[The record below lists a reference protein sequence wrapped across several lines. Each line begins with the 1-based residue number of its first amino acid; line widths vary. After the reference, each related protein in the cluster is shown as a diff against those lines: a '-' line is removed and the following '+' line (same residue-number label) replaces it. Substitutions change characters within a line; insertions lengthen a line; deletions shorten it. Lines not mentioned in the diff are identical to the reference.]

1 MSRLERLKNIT
12 VMKLRILLPLSL
24 AATGALWAAIDPEK
38 KPAVANPEEPAMQ
51 PVAEPKPTAEQL
63 DFFEKKIRPVLSEKC
78 YKCHSEKADK
88 VKGGLVLD
96 TREGARRGGDSGAA
110 VVPGNLDDSILIQA
124 VRYANKDFAMPPE
137 KSGGKLPEAVI
148 QDFETWVKMGAPDPR
163 AGSSAVVKK
172 FSKEDA
178 KNWWAFQ
185 TPNAQAVPQPKNSA
199 WAHGDM
205 DRFLLSALEGK
216 KLKPVGDADPA
227 TLLRRIYF
235 DLTGLPPSPIDVGQ
249 FFNEWKA
256 AGTGVAQQQAVLG
269 RWVDK
274 LLGSP
279 QFGERWGRHWLDV
292 ARYAESSGKDVNI
305 AFPHAWRYRDYV
317 IESFNH
323 DKPYD
328 QFLREQ
334 LAGDLLPASND
345 RQKTEHLV
353 ATGFLAIG
361 PKGLNEQN
369 PKQFCLDLADEQVD
383 TVSQA
388 MLGLTISCARCHD
401 HKFDPISQRE
411 YYGMAGIFLS
421 TDTLFGTATGIQNRH
436 GTELVTLPAGAPI
449 DSKTLAPA
457 ERTKMEKRL
466 EDLKKEQREL
476 IAARFAGGA
485 KGGAQPSGNQLQRA
499 LIVVTQ
505 VGALET
511 QLKTFDENGHSKPL
525 AMGVKD
531 LPQKPESGLS
541 RFGDFMRRGPQA
553 RLGRPP
559 EFGSIRDSAL
569 YARGEADKPTDKVP
583 RSFPA
588 VLTPGAGVNIPAGE
602 SGRRELA
609 EWMTSPSNPLTS
621 RVMVNR
627 VWHTLF
633 GRGIVES
640 SDNFGTTGKKPS
652 NQALLDFLAVKFQ
665 APASAGGYGW
675 SVKKLA
681 KDIVMSHAYQLSSD
695 YEPAAFAADP
705 ENALHWRVSK
715 RRLDAECIR
724 DAMLS
729 ASQQLQLSPPMG
741 SLLSQAGDGPIGGP
755 RFRPGG
761 LSEDQLANSGA
772 ATLVRSVYLPIARDV
787 PPDALAVFDFSDAS
801 LVTGARDTTNVP
813 AQALFLLNSDMVAAA
828 SRKLANRVMAAYP
841 SGPSGGVSVN
851 LDQRLALA
859 YWITLGRSP
868 TQNERTAAWN
878 FFQKFPSNWS
888 KGDKSSPGMKDAED
902 VKAAWT
908 SFCRALFA
916 TSDFRYLN

>member
-1 MSRLERLKNIT
+1 
-12 VMKLRILLPLSL
+12 MKLRILLPLSL
-24 AATGALWAAIDPEK
+24 AATGALWAAIDQEK
-38 KPAVANPEEPAMQ
+38 KSAPAKPGEPAIQ
-51 PVAEPKPTAEQL
+51 PAAEPKPTADQL

-78 YKCHSEKADK
+78 YKCHSEKAAK

-110 VVPGNLDDSILIQA
+110 VVPGNLNDSLLIEA
-124 VRYANKDFAMPPE
+124 VRYTNKDFAMPPE
-137 KSGGKLPEAVI
+137 KNGGKLPDAVI
-148 QDFETWVKMGAPDPR
+148 KDFEAWVKMGAPDPR
-163 AGSSAVVKK
+163 EGVSAVVKK
-172 FSKEDA
+172 FSREDA

-185 TPNAQAVPQPKNSA
+185 APKAQDVPQPKNAA
-199 WAHGDM
+199 WAHGDA
-205 DRFLLSALEGK
+205 DRFLLSALEAK
-216 KLKPVGDADPA
+216 NLKPVADADPA
-227 TLLRRIYF
+227 TLLRRFYF
-235 DLTGLPPSPIDVGQ
+235 YLTGLPPSPFDVGQ
-249 FFNEWKA
+249 FFHDCKA
-256 AGTGVAQQQAVLG
+256 ASADRKTAAAQQQAVLG
-269 RWVDK
+269 KWVDK
-274 LLGSP
+274 LLGSS

-292 ARYAESSGKDVNI
+292 ARYGESSGKDVNI

-334 LAGDLLPASND
+334 LAGDLLSASND
-345 RQKTEHLV
+345 KQKTDHLV

-411 YYGMAGIFLS
+411 YYGLAGIFLS
-421 TDTLFGTATGIQNRH
+421 TETLYGTASGIQNRH
-436 GTELVTLPAGAPI
+436 ATELITLPAGAPTMA
-449 DSKTLAPA
+449 KTITPA
-457 ERTKMEKRL
+457 DRTKMEQRL
-466 EDLKKEQREL
+466 ADLKKEQREMFT
-476 IAARFAGGA
+476 ARFAAGA
-485 KGGAQPSGNQLQRA
+485 KGGTPPAGNQLQRT

-505 VGALET
+505 IGALET
-511 QLKTFDENGHSKPL
+511 QLKTFDEKGNSKAL

-531 LPQKPESGLS
+531 LPVAKGGIGNG
-541 RFGDFMRRGPQA
+541 FGDFLRRGPQA
-553 RLGRPP
+553 RLGRPQ
-559 EFGSIRDSAL
+559 EFGAIRDSAL

-583 RSFPA
+583 RTFPA
-588 VLTPGAGVNIPAGE
+588 VLTASASPAIPSSE

-609 EWMTSPSNPLTS
+609 EWMTSPTNPLTS

-627 VWHTLF
+627 VWHALF

-640 SDNFGTTGKKPS
+640 VDNFGTTGKKPG

-665 APASAGGYGW
+665 TPSSAGGYGW
-675 SVKKLA
+675 SVKRLA

-695 YEPAAFAADP
+695 YEPAAFSADP
-705 ENALHWRVSK
+705 ENALHWRMSK

-761 LSEDQLANSGA
+761 VTEDQLTNSGG
-772 ATLVRSVYLPIARDV
+772 ATMVRSVYLPIARDV
-787 PPDALAVFDFSDAS
+787 PPDALAVFDFGDAS
-801 LVTGARDTTNVP
+801 LVTGARDSTNVP

-828 SRKLANRVMAAYP
+828 SRKLADRVMAAYP
-841 SGPSGGVSVN
+841 SGPNGGVSAN
-851 LDQRLALA
+851 LDQRLAIA
-859 YWITLGRSP
+859 YWIALGRSP

-888 KGDKSSPGMKDAED
+888 KGDKSSPGLKDAED

>member
-1 MSRLERLKNIT
+1 
-12 VMKLRILLPLSL
+12 MKLRIALSLSL
-24 AATGALWAAIDPEK
+24 AATGALWAAIDSEQ
-38 KPAVANPEEPAMQ
+38 KPANAKTEEPAFL
-51 PVAEPKPTAEQL
+51 PAAEAKATAEQI
-63 DFFEKKIRPVLSEKC
+63 DFFEKKIRPVLSESC
-78 YKCHSEKADK
+78 YKCHSEKAAK

-96 TREGARRGGDSGAA
+96 TREGTLRGGDSGPA
-110 VVPGNLDDSILIQA
+110 VVPGNLDESILIEA
-124 VRYANKDFAMPPE
+124 IRYTNKDFAMPPE
-137 KSGGKLPEAVI
+137 KSGGKLPDAVI
-148 QDFETWVKMGAPDPR
+148 KDFETWVKMGAPDPR
-163 AGSSAVVKK
+163 TGAAAVVKK
-172 FSKEDA
+172 YSKEDA
-178 KNWWAFQ
+178 KNWWSFQ
-185 TPNAQAVPQPKNSA
+185 PPKAQAVPQPKNAA
-199 WAHGDM
+199 WARGDI
-205 DRFLLSALEGK
+205 DRFLLSALEEK

-249 FFNEWKA
+249 FFNDWKA
-256 AGTGVAQQQAVLG
+256 AGANPQTAAAQQQAVLG
-269 RWVDK
+269 KWVDK
-274 LLGSP
+274 LLASS

-317 IESFNH
+317 IDAFNQ

-328 QFLREQ
+328 QFVREQ
-334 LAGDLLPASND
+334 LAGDLLPAESESQKAD
-345 RQKTEHLV
+345 RLV

-369 PKQFCLDLADEQVD
+369 PRQFCLDLADEQVD

-411 YYGMAGIFLS
+411 YYALAGIFLS
-421 TDTLFGTATGIQNRH
+421 TDTLYGTASGIQNRRS
-436 GTELVTLPAGAPI
+436 TELITLPAGAPVS
-449 DSKTLAPA
+449 DKTLPST
-457 ERTKMEKRL
+457 ERAQIEKRL
-466 EDLKKEQREL
+466 EDLRKEQREGF
-476 IAARFAGGA
+476 AARMAGGPN
-485 KGGAQPSGNQLQRA
+485 GGTPPSGNQLQRI
-499 LIVVTQ
+499 LIVTTQ
-505 VGALET
+505 IGQLET
-511 QLKTFDENGHSKPL
+511 QLKGFDENGRSKAL

-531 LPQKPESGLS
+531 LPAAKGGPGGG
-541 RFGDFMRRGPQA
+541 RFGEFLRRGPFQ
-553 RLGRPP
+553 RQGRPP
-559 EFGSIRDSAL
+559 EFASVADSAL
-569 YARGEADKPTDKVP
+569 YARGEADKPTEKVP

-588 VLTPGAGVNIPAGE
+588 VLTPGTATAIPRSE

-609 EWMTSPSNPLTS
+609 EWMTSPSNPLMS
-621 RVMVNR
+621 RVMTNR

-640 SDNFGTTGKKPS
+640 VDNFGTTGKKPS
-652 NQALLDFLAVKFQ
+652 NQALLDYLAVKFQ
-665 APASAGGYGW
+665 TPASAGGYGW

-681 KDIVMSHAYQLSSD
+681 RDIVMSHAYQLSSD

-705 ENALHWRVSK
+705 ENAMQWRMSK

-729 ASQQLQLSPPMG
+729 ASQQIQLSPPMG

-755 RFRPGG
+755 GFRRGG
-761 LSEDQLANSGA
+761 ASEDMLINSGA
-772 ATLVRSVYLPIARDV
+772 TTMVRSVYLPIARDV

-813 AQALFLLNSDMVAAA
+813 AQALFLLNGDMVAAA
-828 SRKLANRVMAAYP
+828 SRKLAERVMSAYP
-841 SGPSGGVSVN
+841 AGPNGGVGAN
-851 LDQRLALA
+851 LDQRVALA
-859 YWITLGRSP
+859 YWIALGRSP

-888 KGDKSSPGMKDAED
+888 KGDKASPGMKNAED

>member
-1 MSRLERLKNIT
+1 
-12 VMKLRILLPLSL
+12 MKLRIILPLLL
-24 AATGALWAAIDPEK
+24 AASGALWAAIDQEK
-38 KPAVANPEEPAMQ
+38 KPAASKADEPAIQ
-51 PVAEPKPTAEQL
+51 PAAEPKPTADQL
-63 DFFEKKIRPVLSEKC
+63 DFFEKKIRPVLTEKC
-78 YKCHSEKADK
+78 YKCHSEKAAK

-96 TREGARRGGDSGAA
+96 TRGGVRRGGDSGPA
-110 VVPGNLDDSILIQA
+110 VVPGNLNDSILIEA
-124 VRYANKDFAMPPE
+124 IRYSNKDFAMPPE
-137 KSGGKLPEAVI
+137 KSGGKLPDAVI
-148 QDFETWVKMGAPDPR
+148 KDFEAWVKMGAPDPR
-163 AGSSAVVKK
+163 EGTAAVVKK
-172 FSKEDA
+172 FSREDA

-185 TPNAQAVPQPKNSA
+185 APKPQDVPQPKNTT

-205 DRFLLSALEGK
+205 DRFLLSALEEK
-216 KLKPVGDADPA
+216 KLKPVGDADFA
-227 TLLRRIYF
+227 VLLRRIYF
-235 DLTGLPPSPIDVGQ
+235 DLTGLPPSPLDVGQ
-249 FFNEWKA
+249 FFNDWKA
-256 AGTGVAQQQAVLG
+256 AGADPKTAAAQQQAVLG
-269 RWVDK
+269 KWVDK

-317 IESFNH
+317 IASFNH

-334 LAGDLLPASND
+334 IAGDLLAGGSSMEKAE
-345 RQKTEHLV
+345 RTV

-369 PKQFCLDLADEQVD
+369 PKQYCLDLADEQVD
-383 TVSQA
+383 TVSQSI
-388 MLGLTISCARCHD
+388 LGLTISCARCHD

-411 YYGMAGIFLS
+411 YYGLAGIFLS
-421 TDTLFGTATGIQNRH
+421 TDTLIGTANGIQNRH
-436 GTELVTLPAGAPI
+436 ATDLFELPQGVPTAMKPIPAA
-449 DSKTLAPA
+449 DLEKSK
-457 ERTKMEKRL
+457 KRV
-466 EDLKKEQREL
+466 EDLRKEQREMF
-476 IAARFAGGA
+476 AARMNMA
-485 KGGAQPSGNQLQRA
+485 KGGPGAAQPSGNQLQRF
-499 LIVVTQ
+499 LIVATQ
-505 VGALET
+505 LGALEAMIKSVDD
-511 QLKTFDENGHSKPL
+511 QGQPKAL

-531 LPQKPESGLS
+531 LPASAPGGFS
-541 RFGDFMRRGPQA
+541 RLGEFMRRGPQA
-553 RLGRPP
+553 RIGRPP
-559 EFGSIRDSAL
+559 EFGGIRDSAL

-588 VLTPGAGVNIPAGE
+588 VLTPGTATAIPAKE

-609 EWMTSPSNPLTS
+609 EWITLPQNPLTS

-627 VWHTLF
+627 VWHAVF

-640 SDNFGTTGKKPS
+640 VDNFGTTGKKPG

-665 APASAGGYGW
+665 TPSSAGGYGW
-675 SVKKLA
+675 SVKRLA

-695 YEPAAFAADP
+695 YEPAAFSADP
-705 ENALHWRVSK
+705 ENALHWRMSK

-729 ASQQLQLSPPMG
+729 ASQQLQLSPPLG
-741 SLLSQAGDGPIGGP
+741 SMIGQAGDGPIGGP

-761 LSEDQLANSGA
+761 VTEDALTNSGG
-772 ATLVRSVYLPIARDV
+772 TTMVRSVYLPIARDV

-813 AQALFLLNSDMVAAA
+813 AQALFLLNSDMTAAA
-828 SRKLANRVMAAYP
+828 SRKLADRVMGAYP
-841 SGPSGGVSVN
+841 AGPNGGVSAN
-851 LDQRLALA
+851 LDQRLGLA

-868 TQNERTAAWN
+868 TQNERSAAWN

-888 KGDKSSPGMKDAED
+888 KGDKSSPGLKEAED
-902 VKAAWT
+902 VRAAWT

>member
-1 MSRLERLKNIT
+1 
-12 VMKLRILLPLSL
+12 MKLRHLLPLSL
-24 AATGALWAAIDPEK
+24 AATGALWAAIDQEK
-38 KPAVANPEEPAMQ
+38 KSAEVKPAEPSSQ
-51 PVAEPKPTAEQL
+51 PAAEPKPTTEQL
-63 DFFEKKIRPVLSEKC
+63 DFFEKKIRPVLAEKC
-78 YKCHSEKADK
+78 YKCHSEKAAK

-124 VRYANKDFAMPPE
+124 VRYTDKDFAMPPE
-137 KSGGKLPEAVI
+137 KSGGKLPDAVI
-148 QDFETWVKMGAPDPR
+148 KDFETWVKMGAADPR
-163 AGSSAVVKK
+163 EGSSAVAKK

-185 TPNAQAVPQPKNSA
+185 PPKAQPVPQPKNAA
-199 WAHGDM
+199 WAHGDA
-205 DRFLLSALEGK
+205 DRFLLAALEEK
-216 KLKPVGDADPA
+216 KLKPVGDVEPA

-249 FFNEWKA
+249 FFADWKTA
-256 AGTGVAQQQAVLG
+256 SASPQTASAQQQAVLG
-269 RWVDK
+269 KWVDN
-274 LLGSP
+274 LLASP

-317 IESFNH
+317 IAAFNH

-334 LAGDLLPASND
+334 LAGDLLPASSD
-345 RQKTEHLV
+345 AQKAEHLI

-369 PKQFCLDLADEQVD
+369 PRQFCLDLADEQVD

-411 YYGMAGIFLS
+411 YYGLAGIFLS
-421 TDTLFGTATGIQNRH
+421 TDTLIGTASGIQNRH
-436 GTELVTLPAGAPI
+436 ATDLIDLPSGTATTGKTILPA
-449 DSKTLAPA
+449 DL
-457 ERTKMEKRL
+457 EKMKKRL
-466 EDLKKEQREL
+466 DDLKKEQREFF
-476 IAARFAGGA
+476 AARFNAG
-485 KGGAQPSGNQLQRA
+485 KGPATPPEGNQLQRF
-499 LIVVTQ
+499 LIVATQ
-505 VGALET
+505 AGALEA
-511 QLKTFDENGHSKPL
+511 QIKSVDDSGHAKAL

-531 LPQKPESGLS
+531 LPKTAQSGLG
-541 RFGDFMRRGPQA
+541 RMGEFMRRGPQA
-553 RLGRPP
+553 RLGRPQ
-559 EFGSIRDSAL
+559 EFASVRDSAL

-588 VLTPGAGVNIPAGE
+588 VLTPGAGVDIPATE

-609 EWMTSPSNPLTS
+609 EWMTSPANPLTS
-621 RVMVNR
+621 RVIVNR
-627 VWHTLF
+627 IWHALF

-640 SDNFGTTGKKPS
+640 VDNFGTTGKQPT

-665 APASAGGYGW
+665 TSADKGGYGW

-681 KDIVMSHAYQLSSD
+681 RDIVMSHAYQLSSD
-695 YEPAAFAADP
+695 YEPGAFAADP
-705 ENALHWRVSK
+705 ENALHWRMSK

-729 ASQQLQLSPPMG
+729 ASQQLQLSPPTA
-741 SLLSQAGDGPIGGP
+741 SLIAQAGEGPIGGP
-755 RFRPGG
+755 RFRPGNG
-761 LSEDQLANSGA
+761 VTEDQLTNSGG
-772 ATLVRSVYLPIARDV
+772 TTMVRSVYLPIARDV

-801 LVTGARDTTNVP
+801 LVTGARDSTNVP

-828 SRKLANRVMAAYP
+828 SRKLADRVMTAYP
-841 SGPSGGVSVN
+841 AGPTGGVSAN
-851 LDQRLALA
+851 LDQRLAIA
-859 YWITLGRSP
+859 FWITLGRSP
-868 TQNERTAAWN
+868 TPNERTAAWN

-888 KGDKSSPGMKDAED
+888 KGDKSSPGMRDAED

>member
-1 MSRLERLKNIT
+1 
-12 VMKLRILLPLSL
+12 
-24 AATGALWAAIDPEK
+24 
-38 KPAVANPEEPAMQ
+38 
-51 PVAEPKPTAEQL
+51 
-63 DFFEKKIRPVLSEKC
+63 
-78 YKCHSEKADK
+78 
-88 VKGGLVLD
+88 
-96 TREGARRGGDSGAA
+96 
-110 VVPGNLDDSILIQA
+110 
-124 VRYANKDFAMPPE
+124 MPPE
-137 KSGGKLPEAVI
+137 KSGGKLPDAVI
-148 QDFETWVKMGAPDPR
+148 KDFEAWVKMGAPDPR
-163 AGSSAVVKK
+163 EGGSAVVKK
-172 FSKEDA
+172 YSKEDA

-185 TPNAQAVPQPKNSA
+185 APKAQVVPQPKNAA
-199 WAHGDM
+199 WAHGDI
-205 DRFLLSALEGK
+205 DRFLLSALEEK
-216 KLKPVGDADPA
+216 KLRPVADADPA

-249 FFNEWKA
+249 FFNDWKA
-256 AGTGVAQQQAVLG
+256 AGANPQTAAAQQQAVLG
-269 RWVDK
+269 KWVDK
-274 LLGSP
+274 LLASS

-317 IESFNH
+317 IASFNQ

-334 LAGDLLPASND
+334 LAGDLLPASSD
-345 RQKTEHLV
+345 SQKADHLV

-369 PKQFCLDLADEQVD
+369 PRQFCLDLADEQVD

-411 YYGMAGIFLS
+411 YYGLAGIFLS
-421 TDTLFGTATGIQNRH
+421 TETLYGTASGVQNRH
-436 GTELVTLPAGAPI
+436 STELITLPAGAPVAA
-449 DSKTLAPA
+449 KTLKPA
-457 ERTKMEKRL
+457 DRAQMEKRL
-466 EDLKKEQREL
+466 EDLRKEQRE
-476 IAARFAGGA
+476 IFAARFAGGA
-485 KGGAQPSGNQLQRA
+485 KGGTPPAGNQLQRV
-499 LIVVTQ
+499 LIVTTQ
-505 VGALET
+505 IGALET
-511 QLKTFDENGHSKPL
+511 QLKGFDEDGHSKAL

-531 LPQKPESGLS
+531 LPVAKSGQFGG
-541 RFGDFMRRGPQA
+541 RFGDFLRRGPQA
-553 RLGRPP
+553 RLGRPQ
-559 EFGSIRDSAL
+559 EFAAVGDSAL

-588 VLTPGAGVNIPAGE
+588 VLTPGTGATIPRSE

-609 EWMTSPSNPLTS
+609 EWITSPSNPLTS
-621 RVMVNR
+621 RVMTNR

-640 SDNFGTTGKKPS
+640 VDNFGTTGKKPG

-665 APASAGGYGW
+665 TPASAGGYGW

-681 KDIVMSHAYQLSSD
+681 RDIVMSHAYQLSSD

-705 ENALHWRVSK
+705 ENAMHWRVSK

-761 LSEDQLANSGA
+761 VSEEQLTNSGGS
-772 ATLVRSVYLPIARDV
+772 TMVRSVYLPIARDV

-813 AQALFLLNSDMVAAA
+813 SQALFLLNSDMAAAA
-828 SRKLANRVMAAYP
+828 SRKLADRVMSAYP
-841 SGPSGGVSVN
+841 AGPNGGVGAN
-851 LDQRLALA
+851 LDQRVALA

>member
-1 MSRLERLKNIT
+1 
-12 VMKLRILLPLSL
+12 MKLCILIPLSL
-24 AATGALWAAIDPEK
+24 AATGALWAAIDTEK
-38 KPAVANPEEPAMQ
+38 KNPAKADEPANQ
-51 PVAEPKPTAEQL
+51 PAAEPKPTAEQL

-96 TREGARRGGDSGAA
+96 TREGARRGGDSGPA
-110 VVPGNLDDSILIQA
+110 VAPGNLADSILIEA
-124 VRYANKDFAMPPE
+124 IRYTNKDFAMPPE
-137 KSGGKLPEAVI
+137 KSGGKLSDAI
-148 QDFETWVKMGAPDPR
+148 IKDFETWVKMGAPDPR
-163 AGSSAVVKK
+163 EGAAKVVKK

-185 TPNAQAVPQPKNSA
+185 APKLQTVPKPKNSA
-199 WAHGDM
+199 WAHGDV

-216 KLKPVGDADPA
+216 NLKPVGDADPA
-227 TLLRRIYF
+227 MLLRRIYF
-235 DLTGLPPSPIDVGQ
+235 DLTGLPPSPLDVGQ
-249 FFNEWKA
+249 FFADWKA
-256 AGTGVAQQQAVLG
+256 ASADPKTAAAQQQAVLG
-269 RWVDK
+269 KWVDK
-274 LLGSP
+274 LLASP

-317 IESFNH
+317 IAAFNS

-345 RQKTEHLV
+345 AQKTEHLV

-369 PKQFCLDLADEQVD
+369 PRQFCLDLADEQVD

-411 YYGMAGIFLS
+411 YYAMAGIFLS
-421 TDTLFGTATGIQNRH
+421 TDTLFGTASGVQNRH
-436 GTELVTLPAGAPI
+436 GSDLVELPQGALTLG
-449 DSKTLAPA
+449 KTMSPA
-457 ERTKMEKRL
+457 ELERAKKRL
-466 EDLKKEQREL
+466 DDLRKEQREMF
-476 IAARFAGGA
+476 ASRFNAG
-485 KGGAQPSGNQLQRA
+485 KGGATPPSGNELQRI
-499 LIVVTQ
+499 LGMVTQ
-505 VGALET
+505 IGALET
-511 QLKTFDENGHSKPL
+511 QLKGFDEKGQSKPL

-531 LPQKPESGLS
+531 LPESAQSG
-541 RFGDFMRRGPQA
+541 FGRVGEFMRRGPQA

-559 EFGSIRDSAL
+559 EFGSVRDSAL
-569 YARGEADKPTDKVP
+569 YARGEADKPTEKVP

-588 VLTPGAGVNIPAGE
+588 VLSTESAPSIPAKE
-602 SGRRELA
+602 SGRRQLA
-609 EWMTSPSNPLTS
+609 EWMTSPANPVTS

-640 SDNFGTTGKKPS
+640 ADNFGTTGKKPS

-665 APASAGGYGW
+665 TPTSAGGYGW

-681 KDIVMSHAYQLSSD
+681 RDIVMSHAYQLSSD
-695 YEPAAFAADP
+695 YEPGAFAADP

-729 ASQQLQLSPPMG
+729 ASQQLQLSPPTASMIG
-741 SLLSQAGDGPIGGP
+741 QAGDGPIGGP

-761 LSEDQLANSGA
+761 ITEDQLVNSGA
-772 ATLVRSVYLPIARDV
+772 ATMVRSVYLPIARDV

-813 AQALFLLNSDMVAAA
+813 SQALFLLNGDMVAAA
-828 SRKLANRVMAAYP
+828 SRKLADRVLAQYP
-841 SGPSGGVSVN
+841 SGPMGGVGAN
-851 LDQRLALA
+851 FDQRLGIA

-888 KGDKSSPGMKDAED
+888 KGDKASPGMKSAED

>member
-1 MSRLERLKNIT
+1 LRLKNTI
-12 VMKLRILLPLSL
+12 VMKLRIALSLSL
-24 AATGALWAAIDPEK
+24 AATGALWAAIDQEK
-38 KPAVANPEEPAMQ
+38 KPDVAKADEPAIQ
-51 PVAEPKPTAEQL
+51 PAAEAKPTAEQI

-78 YKCHSEKADK
+78 YKCHSEKAAK

-96 TREGARRGGDSGAA
+96 TRPGARRGGDSGPA
-110 VVPGNLDDSILIQA
+110 VVPGSLDDSILIEA
-124 VRYANKDFAMPPE
+124 IRYTNKDFAMPPE
-137 KSGGKLPEAVI
+137 KSGGKLPDAVI
-148 QDFETWVKMGAPDPR
+148 KDFEAWVKMGAPDPR
-163 AGSSAVVKK
+163 DGASAVAKK
-172 FSKEDA
+172 YSKEDA

-185 TPNAQAVPQPKNSA
+185 APKAQAVPQPKNAA
-199 WAHGDM
+199 WARGDI
-205 DRFLLSALEGK
+205 DRFLLSALEEK
-216 KLKPVGDADPA
+216 KLKPVGDADYA
-227 TLLRRIYF
+227 VLLRRIYF
-235 DLTGLPPSPIDVGQ
+235 DLTGLPPSPLDVGQ
-249 FFNEWKA
+249 FFNDWKA
-256 AGTGVAQQQAVLG
+256 ASANPQTAAAQQQAVLG
-269 RWVDK
+269 KWVDR
-274 LLGSP
+274 LFASS

-305 AFPHAWRYRDYV
+305 AFPNAWRYRDYV
-317 IESFNH
+317 IASFNQ

-334 LAGDLLPASND
+334 LAGDLLPTSSD
-345 RQKTEHLV
+345 SQKADHLV
-353 ATGFLAIG
+353 ATGFLAVG

-369 PKQFCLDLADEQVD
+369 PRQFCLDLADEQVD

-411 YYGMAGIFLS
+411 YYGLAGIFLS
-421 TDTLFGTATGIQNRH
+421 TDTLYGTASGVQNRH
-436 GTELVTLPAGAPI
+436 STELITLPAGAPT
-449 DSKTLAPA
+449 DGKTIKPTDRAGMEQRLA
-457 ERTKMEKRL
+457 
-466 EDLKKEQREL
+466 DLRKEQREF
-476 IAARFAGGA
+476 IAARFAAGGR
-485 KGGAQPSGNQLQRA
+485 GEQPSGNQIQRV
-499 LIVVTQ
+499 LVLTTQ
-505 VGALET
+505 IGSLET
-511 QLKTFDENGHSKPL
+511 QLKNFDENGQAKAL

-531 LPQKPESGLS
+531 LPVAKGS
-541 RFGDFMRRGPQA
+541 RFGEFLRRGPQG
-553 RLGRPP
+553 RLGRPQ
-559 EFGSIRDSAL
+559 EFAAVGDSAL
-569 YARGEADKPTDKVP
+569 YARGEADKPTEKVP

-588 VLTPGAGVNIPAGE
+588 VLTPGANVNIPQKE

-627 VWHTLF
+627 IWHTLF

-640 SDNFGTTGKKPS
+640 VDNFGTTGKKPG
-652 NQALLDFLAVKFQ
+652 NQALLDFLALKFQ
-665 APASAGGYGW
+665 TPASAGGYGW

-681 KDIVMSHAYQLSSD
+681 RDIVMSHAYQLSSD

-705 ENALHWRVSK
+705 ENAMLWRVSK

-761 LSEDQLANSGA
+761 ISEDQLTNSGA
-772 ATLVRSVYLPIARDV
+772 ATMVRSVYLPIARDV

-813 AQALFLLNSDMVAAA
+813 AQALFLLNSDMAAAA
-828 SRKLANRVMAAYP
+828 SRKLAERVMSGYP
-841 SGPSGGVSVN
+841 AGPNGGVGAN
-851 LDQRLALA
+851 LDQRVALA
-859 YWITLGRSP
+859 YWITLGRSL

>member
-1 MSRLERLKNIT
+1 
-12 VMKLRILLPLSL
+12 MKLRILLPLSL
-24 AATGALWAAIDPEK
+24 AATGAIWAAIDQDQSAGR
-38 KPAVANPEEPAMQ
+38 KPAAPTTAKADEPAI
-51 PVAEPKPTAEQL
+51 PPATEPKPTAEQL
-63 DFFEKKIRPVLSEKC
+63 DFFEKKIRPVLADKC
-78 YKCHSEKADK
+78 YKCHSEKSDK

-96 TREGARRGGDSGAA
+96 TREGTRRGGDSGPA
-110 VVPGNLDDSILIQA
+110 VVPGSLNDSILIEA
-124 VRYANKDFAMPPE
+124 IRYSNKDFAMPPE
-137 KSGGKLPEAVI
+137 KSGGKLPAAVI
-148 QDFETWVKMGAPDPR
+148 ADFETWVKMGAPDPR
-163 AGSSAVVKK
+163 DGAAKVLKK
-172 FSKEDA
+172 YGKEDA
-178 KNWWAFQ
+178 KHWWAFQ
-185 TPNAQAVPQPKNSA
+185 APKPQTVPQPKNSA
-199 WAHGDM
+199 WAHGDV
-205 DRFLLSALEGK
+205 DRFLLSALEDK
-216 KLKPVGDADPA
+216 KIKPVGDADPA

-235 DLTGLPPSPIDVGQ
+235 DLIGLPPSPVDVGQ
-249 FFNEWKA
+249 FFNDWKA
-256 AGTGVAQQQAVLG
+256 AGTNATQQQAVLG
-269 RWVDK
+269 KWVDK
-274 LLGSP
+274 LLASP

-317 IESFNH
+317 IAAFNA

-334 LAGDLLPASND
+334 LAGDLLPASNET
-345 RQKTEHLV
+345 QKTEHLV

-369 PKQFCLDLADEQVD
+369 PRQFCLDLADEQVD

-388 MLGLTISCARCHD
+388 MLGLTIACARCHD

-411 YYGMAGIFLS
+411 YYGLAGIFLS
-421 TDTLFGTATGIQNRH
+421 TDTLFGTANGIQNRH
-436 GTELVTLPAGAPI
+436 GTELVELPKAAGTTG
-449 DSKTLAPA
+449 KTVSAA
-457 ERTKMEKRL
+457 ELERMKKRL

-476 IAARFAGGA
+476 FTARLSGGKGAATPPAG
-485 KGGAQPSGNQLQRA
+485 NELQRI
-499 LIVVTQ
+499 LVLVTQ
-505 VGALET
+505 IGSLET
-511 QLKTFDENGHSKPL
+511 QIKSFDDKGQAKAL

-531 LPQKPESGLS
+531 LPTTAPTGIGRLGE
-541 RFGDFMRRGPQA
+541 FMRRGPQA

-559 EFGSIRDSAL
+559 EFGSVRDSAL
-569 YARGEADKPTDKVP
+569 YARGEADKPTEKVP

-588 VLTPGAGVNIPAGE
+588 VLSTESAPTIPAKE
-602 SGRRELA
+602 SGRRQLA
-609 EWMTSPSNPLTS
+609 EWITSPQNPLTS

-640 SDNFGTTGKKPS
+640 TDNFGTTGKKPS
-652 NQALLDFLAVKFQ
+652 NQALLDFLAVKF
-665 APASAGGYGW
+665 ATPASAGGYGW

-681 KDIVMSHAYQLSSD
+681 RDIVMSHAYQLSSD

-729 ASQQLQLSPPMG
+729 ASQQLQLAPPTASMIG
-741 SLLSQAGDGPIGGP
+741 QAGDGPIGGP

-761 LSEDQLANSGA
+761 VSEEQLTNSGA
-772 ATLVRSVYLPIARDV
+772 KTMVRSIYLPIARDV

-801 LVTGARDTTNVP
+801 LVSGARDTTNVP
-813 AQALFLLNSDMVAAA
+813 AQALFLLNGDMVASA
-828 SRKLANRVMAAYP
+828 SRKLAERILSAYP
-841 SGPSGGVSVN
+841 SGPAGGVGAN
-851 LDQRLALA
+851 LDQRLGLA

-868 TQNERTAAWN
+868 TPSERTAAWN
-878 FFQKFPSNWS
+878 FLQKFPSNWS
-888 KGDKSSPGMKDAED
+888 KADKSAPGTRDAED

-908 SFCRALFA
+908 SLCRSLFA

>member
-1 MSRLERLKNIT
+1 
-12 VMKLRILLPLSL
+12 MKLRIVLSLSL
-24 AATGALWAAIDPEK
+24 AATGALWAAIDQEK
-38 KPAVANPEEPAMQ
+38 KVAAAKPEEPAIQ
-51 PVAEPKPTAEQL
+51 PAAEPKPTAEQV

-78 YKCHSEKADK
+78 YKCHSEKSDK

-96 TREGARRGGDSGAA
+96 TREGARRGGDSGPA
-110 VVPGNLDDSILIQA
+110 VVPGNLDESILIEA
-124 VRYANKDFAMPPE
+124 VRYTNKDFAMPPE
-137 KSGGKLPEAVI
+137 KSGGKLPDAVI
-148 QDFETWVKMGAPDPR
+148 KDFETWVKMGAPDPR
-163 AGSSAVVKK
+163 DGAAAVVKK
-172 FSKEDA
+172 YSKEDA
-178 KNWWAFQ
+178 KNWWSFQ
-185 TPNAQAVPQPKNSA
+185 PPKSQAVPQPKYAA
-199 WAHGDM
+199 WARGDI

-249 FFNEWKA
+249 FFNDWKA
-256 AGTGVAQQQAVLG
+256 ASADPKTAAAQQQAVLG
-269 RWVDK
+269 KWVDK

-317 IESFNH
+317 IASFNQ

-345 RQKTEHLV
+345 KQKTDQLV

-369 PKQFCLDLADEQVD
+369 PRQFCLDLADEQVD

-411 YYGMAGIFLS
+411 YYGLAGIFLS
-421 TDTLFGTATGIQNRH
+421 TDTLFGTAAGIQNRH
-436 GTELVTLPAGAPI
+436 GTELIPLPAGAPT
-449 DSKTLAPA
+449 DSKTITTA
-457 ERTKMEKRL
+457 ERAKMEQRL
-466 EDLKKEQREL
+466 ADLKKEQREL
-476 IAARFAGGA
+476 ITARFAGGA
-485 KGGAQPSGNQLQRA
+485 KGAQPPSGNQLQRT

-511 QLKTFDENGHSKPL
+511 QLKTFDESGHSKAL

-531 LPQKPESGLS
+531 LPQKQETGLS
-541 RFGDFMRRGPQA
+541 RIGEFMRRGPQA
-553 RLGRPP
+553 RLGRPQ
-559 EFGSIRDSAL
+559 EFGAIRDSAL

-588 VLTPGAGVNIPAGE
+588 VLTPGAGAAIPPSE

-609 EWMTSPSNPLTS
+609 EWITSPSNPLTS

-627 VWHTLF
+627 IWHTLF

-640 SDNFGTTGKKPS
+640 VDNFGTTGKKPS

-665 APASAGGYGW
+665 VPADKGGYGW

-681 KDIVMSHAYQLSSD
+681 RDIVMSHAYQLSSD

-705 ENALHWRVSK
+705 ENALQWRVSK

-729 ASQQLQLSPPMG
+729 ASQQLQLSPPLG
-741 SLLSQAGDGPIGGP
+741 SMLSQAGDGPIGGP

-761 LSEDQLANSGA
+761 ISEDQLTNSGA
-772 ATLVRSVYLPIARDV
+772 TTMVRSVYLPIARDV

-813 AQALFLLNSDMVAAA
+813 AQALFLLNGDMVAAA
-828 SRKLANRVMAAYP
+828 SRKLADRVMTAYP
-841 SGPSGGVSVN
+841 SGPNGGVGAN
-851 LDQRLALA
+851 LDQRLGLA

-888 KGDKSSPGMKDAED
+888 KGDKTSAGLKDAED

-908 SFCRALFA
+908 SFCRSLFA

>member
-1 MSRLERLKNIT
+1 
-12 VMKLRILLPLSL
+12 MKLRIILPLSL
-24 AATGALWAAIDPEK
+24 AATGALWAAIDQEK
-38 KPAVANPEEPAMQ
+38 KPAAAKADEASIQPAVEPR
-51 PVAEPKPTAEQL
+51 PTAEQL

-78 YKCHSEKADK
+78 YKCHSEKAAK

-124 VRYANKDFAMPPE
+124 VRYTNKDFAMPPE
-137 KSGGKLPEAVI
+137 KSGGKLPDAVI
-148 QDFETWVKMGAPDPR
+148 KDFETWVKMGAPDPR
-163 AGSSAVVKK
+163 EGTAAVVKK
-172 FSKEDA
+172 FNKEDA

-185 TPNAQAVPQPKNSA
+185 APKTQDVPQPKNTA
-199 WAHGDM
+199 WAHGDV
-205 DRFLLSALEGK
+205 DRFLLSALEEK

-249 FFNEWKA
+249 FFNDWKA
-256 AGTGVAQQQAVLG
+256 ASADQKTAAAQQQAVLG
-269 RWVDK
+269 KWADK

-334 LAGDLLPASND
+334 LAGDLLPASNE
-345 RQKTEHLV
+345 REKTDHLV

-369 PKQFCLDLADEQVD
+369 PKQYCLDLADEQVD

-411 YYGMAGIFLS
+411 YYGLAGIFLS
-421 TDTLFGTATGIQNRH
+421 TETLYGTASGIQNRH
-436 GTELVTLPAGAPI
+436 ATELITLPAGAPVMA
-449 DSKTLAPA
+449 KTLAPA
-457 ERTKMEKRL
+457 ERAKMEQRL
-466 EDLKKEQREL
+466 ADLRKEQREL
-476 IAARFAGGA
+476 FAARFGGGA
-485 KGGAQPSGNQLQRA
+485 VAANQQSGNSIQRT

-505 VGALET
+505 IGALET
-511 QLKTFDENGHSKPL
+511 QLKSFDESGHSKAL

-531 LPQKPESGLS
+531 LPAAKGGG
-541 RFGDFMRRGPQA
+541 FGDFFRRGPLA
-553 RLGRPP
+553 RFARPP

-588 VLTPGAGVNIPAGE
+588 VLTPGASPAISPSE

-609 EWMTSPSNPLTS
+609 EWITSPSNPLTS

-627 VWHTLF
+627 IWHTLF
-633 GRGIVES
+633 GRGLVES
-640 SDNFGTTGKKPS
+640 MDNFGTTGKKPA

-665 APASAGGYGW
+665 TPANKGGYGW

-681 KDIVMSHAYQLSSD
+681 KDIVTSHAYQLSSD
-695 YEPAAFAADP
+695 YDPAAFAADS
-705 ENALHWRVSK
+705 ENALHWRMSK

-741 SLLSQAGDGPIGGP
+741 SMLSQAGDGPIGAP
-755 RFRPGG
+755 RFRAGG
-761 LSEDQLANSGA
+761 VTEDQLTNSGG
-772 ATLVRSVYLPIARDV
+772 ATMVRSVYLPIARDV

-813 AQALFLLNSDMVAAA
+813 AQALFLLNSDMVATA
-828 SRKLANRVMAAYP
+828 SRKLAERVTSAYP
-841 SGPSGGVSVN
+841 TGPTGGVSAN
-851 LDQRLALA
+851 LDQRLGLA
-859 YWITLGRSP
+859 FWITLGRSP

-888 KGDKSSPGMKDAED
+888 KGDKSSPGLKDAGD
-902 VKAAWT
+902 AKAAWT
-908 SFCRALFA
+908 SFCGSLFA

>member
-1 MSRLERLKNIT
+1 LKNTT
-12 VMKLRILLPLSL
+12 VMKLRIILPLSL
-24 AATGALWAAIDPEK
+24 AATGALWAAIDQEK
-38 KPAVANPEEPAMQ
+38 KPAAAKADEPAIQ
-51 PVAEPKPTAEQL
+51 PAAEPKPTVDQL

-78 YKCHSEKADK
+78 YKCHSEKAAK

-124 VRYANKDFAMPPE
+124 VRYTNKDFAMPPE
-137 KSGGKLPEAVI
+137 KSGGKLPDAVI
-148 QDFETWVKMGAPDPR
+148 ADFETWIKMGAPDPR
-163 AGSSAVVKK
+163 AGAATVVKK
-172 FSKEDA
+172 FNKEDA

-185 TPNAQAVPQPKNSA
+185 APRSQAVPQPKNAA
-199 WAHGDM
+199 WSHGDV
-205 DRFLLSALEGK
+205 DRFLLAALEDK

-249 FFNEWKA
+249 FFNDWKA
-256 AGTGVAQQQAVLG
+256 AGADPKTAAAQQQAVLG
-269 RWVDK
+269 KWTDR
-274 LLGSP
+274 LLASP

-317 IESFNH
+317 IAAFNQ

-345 RQKTEHLV
+345 KQKMDHLV

-369 PKQFCLDLADEQVD
+369 AKQYYLDLADEQVD

-411 YYGMAGIFLS
+411 YYGLAGIFLS
-421 TDTLFGTATGIQNRH
+421 TDTLYGTASGIQNRH
-436 GTELVTLPAGAPI
+436 STELITLPAGAPTVA
-449 DSKTLAPA
+449 KTLLPA
-457 ERTKMEKRL
+457 DRVKMEQRVA
-466 EDLKKEQREL
+466 DLKKEQREL
-476 IAARFAGGA
+476 FAARFGAGA
-485 KGGAQPSGNQLQRA
+485 ASANAQSGNSLQRT

-505 VGALET
+505 LGALEA
-511 QLKTFDENGHSKPL
+511 QLKTFDESGHSKAL

-531 LPQKPESGLS
+531 LPATKGVGFGEFMKRGGLAA
-541 RFGDFMRRGPQA
+541 RFGRPSDFA
-553 RLGRPP
+553 
-559 EFGSIRDSAL
+559 SVRDCAL
-569 YARGEADKPTDKVP
+569 YARGEADKPTEKVP

-588 VLTPGAGVNIPAGE
+588 VLTPGTGANISQSE

-627 VWHTLF
+627 IWHTLF

-640 SDNFGTTGKKPS
+640 TDNFGTTGKKPS

-665 APASAGGYGW
+665 TPADKGGYGW

-695 YEPAAFAADP
+695 YDPAAFAADP
-705 ENALHWRVSK
+705 ENALQWRASK

-741 SLLSQAGDGPIGGP
+741 SMLSQSGDGPIGGP
-755 RFRPGG
+755 RFRAGG
-761 LSEDQLANSGA
+761 LTEDQLTNSGG
-772 ATLVRSVYLPIARDV
+772 ATMVRSVYLPIARDV

-828 SRKLANRVMAAYP
+828 SRKLADRVMTAYP
-841 SGPSGGVSVN
+841 SGPTGGVSVN
-851 LDQRLALA
+851 LDQRLALS

-888 KGDKSSPGMKDAED
+888 KSDKSTPGLKNAED
-902 VKAAWT
+902 VRAAWT
-908 SFCRALFA
+908 SFCRSLFA

>member
-1 MSRLERLKNIT
+1 
-12 VMKLRILLPLSL
+12 MKLRLIFPLSL
-24 AATGALWAAIDPEK
+24 AATGALWAALDQDK
-38 KPAVANPEEPAMQ
+38 KPAASKADESAIQ
-51 PVAEPKPTAEQL
+51 PSVEPKPTAEQL

-96 TREGARRGGDSGAA
+96 TREGARRGGDSGPA

-124 VRYANKDFAMPPE
+124 LRYTNKDFAMPPE
-137 KSGGKLPEAVI
+137 KSGGKLPVAVI
-148 QDFETWVKMGAPDPR
+148 ADFETWIKMGAPDPR
-163 AGSSAVVKK
+163 AGSAAVVKK

-178 KNWWAFQ
+178 KNWWSFQ
-185 TPNAQAVPQPKNSA
+185 PPKPQTVPQPKNSA
-199 WAHGDM
+199 WAHGDV
-205 DRFLLSALEGK
+205 DRFLLAALEEK

-227 TLLRRIYF
+227 TMLRRIYF
-235 DLTGLPPSPIDVGQ
+235 DLTGLPPSPVDVGN
-249 FFNEWKA
+249 FFNDWKA
-256 AGTGVAQQQAVLG
+256 AGTDAKQQQAVLG
-269 RWVDK
+269 KWVDR
-274 LLGSP
+274 LLAAP

-317 IESFNH
+317 IAAFNA

-328 QFLREQ
+328 EFLREQ
-334 LAGDLLPASND
+334 LAGDLLPASNEA
-345 RQKTEHLV
+345 QKTEHLI

-369 PKQFCLDLADEQVD
+369 PRQFCLDLADEQVD

-388 MLGLTISCARCHD
+388 MLGLTIACARCHD

-411 YYGMAGIFLS
+411 YYGLAGIFLS
-421 TDTLFGTATGIQNRH
+421 TDTLFGTANAIQNRH
-436 GTELVTLPAGAPI
+436 GTELVELPKSAGTTGKAI
-449 DSKTLAPA
+449 STA
-457 ERTKMEKRL
+457 ELDRMKKRL
-466 EDLKKEQREL
+466 DDLKKEQREAF
-476 IAARFAGGA
+476 AARFGGGKGATPPAG
-485 KGGAQPSGNQLQRA
+485 NELQRI
-499 LIVVTQ
+499 LVMVTQ
-505 VGALET
+505 IGSLET
-511 QLKTFDENGHSKPL
+511 QLKSYDEKGQPKAQ

-531 LPQKPESGLS
+531 LPTTAPTGLA
-541 RFGDFMRRGPQA
+541 RLGEFMRRGPQA
-553 RLGRPP
+553 RIGRPP
-559 EFGSIRDSAL
+559 EFGSVRDSAL
-569 YARGEADKPTDKVP
+569 YARGEADKPTEKVP

-588 VLTPGAGVNIPAGE
+588 VLGTEYAPAIPTKE
-602 SGRRELA
+602 SGRRQLA
-609 EWMTSPSNPLTS
+609 EWITSPSNPLTS

-640 SDNFGTTGKKPS
+640 TDNFGTSGKKPS

-665 APASAGGYGW
+665 TPTSAGGYGW

-681 KDIVMSHAYQLSSD
+681 RDIVMSHAYQLSSD

-729 ASQQLQLSPPMG
+729 ASQQLQLSPPTASMIG
-741 SLLSQAGDGPIGGP
+741 HAGDGPIGGP

-761 LSEDQLANSGA
+761 ISEEQLTNSGA
-772 ATLVRSVYLPIARDV
+772 TTLVRSVYLPIARDV
-787 PPDALAVFDFSDAS
+787 PPDALAVFDFGDAS
-801 LVTGARDTTNVP
+801 LVNGARDTTNVP
-813 AQALFLLNSDMVAAA
+813 AQALFLLNGDMVAAA
-828 SRKLANRVMAAYP
+828 SRKLAERVLSAFP
-841 SGPSGGVSVN
+841 SGPAGGVGAN
-851 LDQRLALA
+851 FDQRLGLA
-859 YWITLGRSP
+859 YWITLGRSATP
-868 TQNERTAAWN
+868 GERAAAWN
-878 FFQKFPSNWS
+878 FFQKFPNNWS
-888 KGDKSSPGMKDAED
+888 KGDKPSPGFKDAED

-908 SFCRALFA
+908 SFCRSLFA

>member
-1 MSRLERLKNIT
+1 
-12 VMKLRILLPLSL
+12 MKLRIVLPLSL
-24 AATGALWAAIDPEK
+24 AAAGALWAAIDQDK
-38 KPAVANPEEPAMQ
+38 KSAGANAGDPAIQAA
-51 PVAEPKPTAEQL
+51 AEPKPTAEQL

-96 TREGARRGGDSGAA
+96 TREGTRRGGDSGPA

-124 VRYANKDFAMPPE
+124 MRYTNKDFAMPPE
-137 KSGGKLPEAVI
+137 KSGGKLPDAI
-148 QDFETWVKMGAPDPR
+148 IKDFEAWIKMGAADPR
-163 AGSSAVVKK
+163 EGSAAVVKK
-172 FSKEDA
+172 YSREDA

-185 TPNAQAVPQPKNSA
+185 APKPQAVPQPKNSA
-199 WAHGDM
+199 WAHGDI
-205 DRFLLSALEGK
+205 DRFLLAALDEK
-216 KLKPVGDADPA
+216 KLKPVGDADYA
-227 TLLRRIYF
+227 VLLRRIYF

-249 FFNEWKA
+249 FFNDWKA
-256 AGTGVAQQQAVLG
+256 ASADPRSAAAQQQAVLG
-269 RWVDK
+269 KWVDK
-274 LLGSP
+274 LLASP

-317 IESFNH
+317 IAAFNQ

-334 LAGDLLPASND
+334 LAGDLLPASGD
-345 RQKTEHLV
+345 TQKTEHLV

-369 PKQFCLDLADEQVD
+369 PRQFCLDLADEQVD

-388 MLGLTISCARCHD
+388 LLGMTISCARCHD

-411 YYGMAGIFLS
+411 YYAMAGIFLS
-421 TDTLFGTATGIQNRH
+421 TDTLFGTASGIQNRH
-436 GTELVTLPAGAPI
+436 GTELIELPQGTATTG
-449 DSKTLAPA
+449 KTVSPA
-457 ERTKMEKRL
+457 ELERMKKRL

-476 IAARFAGGA
+476 IAARFTGG
-485 KGGAQPSGNQLQRA
+485 KPGATPPTGNALQRT
-499 LIVVTQ
+499 LVVITQ
-505 VGALET
+505 AGALET
-511 QLKTFDENGHSKPL
+511 QLKSFDEKGQSKAL

-531 LPQKPESGLS
+531 LPQNSQNGLG
-541 RFGDFMRRGPQA
+541 RFGEFMRRGPQA

-559 EFGSIRDSAL
+559 EFSSVRDSAL

-588 VLTPGAGVNIPAGE
+588 VLSTEVSPAIPAKE
-602 SGRRELA
+602 SGRRQLA
-609 EWMTSPSNPLTS
+609 GWITSPANPLTS

-640 SDNFGTTGKKPS
+640 VDNFGTTGKKPS

-665 APASAGGYGW
+665 TPVDKGGYGW

-681 KDIVMSHAYQLSSD
+681 RDIVMSHAYQLSSD
-695 YEPAAFAADP
+695 YEPGAFAADP

-715 RRLDAECIR
+715 RRLDAECVR

-729 ASQQLQLSPPMG
+729 ASQQLQLSPPVA
-741 SLLSQAGDGPIGGP
+741 SLIGQAGDGPIGGP

-761 LSEDQLANSGA
+761 ISEDQLTNSGA
-772 ATLVRSVYLPIARDV
+772 ATMVRSVYLPIARDV
-787 PPDALAVFDFSDAS
+787 PPDALAVFDFGDAS

-813 AQALFLLNSDMVAAA
+813 SQALFLLNGDMVAAA
-828 SRKLANRVMAAYP
+828 SRKLADRIMSAYP
-841 SGPSGGVSVN
+841 AGPNGGVGAN
-851 LDQRLALA
+851 LDQRLGLA
-859 YWITLGRSP
+859 FWITLGRSP

-878 FFQKFPSNWS
+878 FFQRFPSNWS
-888 KGDKSSPGMKDAED
+888 KGDKSSAGMKDAED

>member
-1 MSRLERLKNIT
+1 
-12 VMKLRILLPLSL
+12 MKLRTAFSISL
-24 AATGALWAAIDPEK
+24 VTSGALCAAIDPEK
-38 KPAVANPEEPAMQ
+38 KPAAPNPEEPAIQ
-51 PVAEPKPTAEQL
+51 PAVEAKPTAEQT
-63 DFFEKKIRPVLSEKC
+63 DFFEKKIRPVLSEHC
-78 YKCHSEKADK
+78 YKCHSEKAAK

-96 TREGARRGGDSGAA
+96 TREGTRRGGDSGPA
-110 VVPGNLDDSILIQA
+110 VVPGNLDESILIEA
-124 VRYANKDFAMPPE
+124 VRYTNKDFAMPPD
-137 KSGGKLPEAVI
+137 KSGGKLPDAVI
-148 QDFETWVKMGAPDPR
+148 KDFETWVKMGAPDPR
-163 AGSSAVVKK
+163 EGKSAVVKK
-172 FSKEDA
+172 YSKEDA
-178 KNWWAFQ
+178 KNWWSFQ
-185 TPNAQAVPQPKNSA
+185 APKAQAVPQPKNAA

-205 DRFLLSALEGK
+205 DRFLLSALEAK
-216 KLKPVGDADPA
+216 KMKPVGDADPA

-235 DLTGLPPSPIDVGQ
+235 DLTGLPPSPLDVGQ
-249 FFNEWKA
+249 FFNDWKA
-256 AGTGVAQQQAVLG
+256 AGANPQTAGVQQQAVLG
-269 RWVDK
+269 KWVDK
-274 LLGSP
+274 LLASP
-279 QFGERWGRHWLDV
+279 QFGERWGRHWMDV

-317 IESFNH
+317 IESFNQ

-334 LAGDLLPASND
+334 LAGDLLPAAND
-345 RQKTEHLV
+345 KQKTEHLV

-369 PKQFCLDLADEQVD
+369 PRQFFLDLADEQVD

-411 YYGMAGIFLS
+411 YYALAGIFLS
-421 TDTLFGTATGIQNRH
+421 TDTMYGTASGIQNRH
-436 GTELVTLPAGAPI
+436 STELVTLPAGAPVE
-449 DSKTLAPA
+449 SRTLSSA
-457 ERTKMEKRL
+457 ERASLEKRL
-466 EDLKKEQREL
+466 QDLKKEQSEA
-476 IAARFAGGA
+476 IAARFKQGAGTPPA
-485 KGGAQPSGNQLQRA
+485 GNALQRT
-499 LIVVTQ
+499 LIVITQ
-505 VGALET
+505 IGTIEA
-511 QLKTFDENGHSKPL
+511 QLKSFDESGQSKAL
-525 AMGVKD
+525 AMSVKD
-531 LPQKPESGLS
+531 LPEKPASGMG

-553 RLGRPP
+553 RIGRPQD
-559 EFGSIRDSAL
+559 FGSIRDSAL

-588 VLTPGAGVNIPAGE
+588 VLTPGTNANIPANE

-621 RVMVNR
+621 RVMTNR

-633 GRGIVES
+633 GQGIVES
-640 SDNFGTTGKKPS
+640 VDNFGTTGKKPS

-665 APASAGGYGW
+665 TPVSAGGYGW

-681 KDIVMSHAYQLSSD
+681 KDIIMSHAYQLSSD
-695 YEPAAFAADP
+695 YEPSAFAADP
-705 ENALHWRVSK
+705 ENAMLWRVSK

-729 ASQQLQLSPPMG
+729 ASQQLQLAPPMG
-741 SLLSQAGDGPIGGP
+741 SMLSKSGDGPIGGP

-761 LSEDQLANSGA
+761 VSEDQLTNSGA
-772 ATLVRSVYLPIARDV
+772 ATMVRSVYLPIARDV
-787 PPDALAVFDFSDAS
+787 PPDALAVFDFGDAS

-813 AQALFLLNSDMVAAA
+813 AQALFLLNGDMVAAA
-828 SRKLANRVMAAYP
+828 SRKLADRVMSAYP
-841 SGPSGGVSVN
+841 AGPNGGVGAN
-851 LDQRLALA
+851 LDQRVAIA

-888 KGDKSSPGMKDAED
+888 KGDKASPGMKDAED